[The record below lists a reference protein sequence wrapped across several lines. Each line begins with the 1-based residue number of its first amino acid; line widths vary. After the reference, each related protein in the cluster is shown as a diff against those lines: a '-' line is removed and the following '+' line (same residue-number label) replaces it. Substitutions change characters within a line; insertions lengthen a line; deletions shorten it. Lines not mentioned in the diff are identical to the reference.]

1 MTDLKKIGLSAL
13 AGSLAAFSAN
23 AGELSVSGGA
33 KLSYTADTGVS
44 DVQDDGNR
52 FGMQQLMS
60 FTGSGELDNGHTV
73 SLAHY
78 MTSGGAKSSSALTY
92 DMGDMGSITYQDVSG
107 DLGLGKIDDVMPT
120 AVEEIWDGLDTNEAT
135 ALGTP
140 NGRVDAGQT
149 GFNYNASYDMVT
161 VNVGYSPKTGAAGN
175 DDGGNQG
182 TGANISTT
190 SFAVQL
196 SPMDGLNVY
205 AGMGDKGGALASDES
220 EMDTMAVT
228 YAYGPATVGY
238 QVSNI
243 DVQAASS
250 DLETTAMSVAFAV
263 NENLS
268 ISYGQSETEKDGST
282 VDQEIKGVSVGYSM
296 GGISIAAHQNEVEN
310 MKQASGTES
319 EHTEISVSFAF

>member
-13 AGSLAAFSAN
+13 AGSLVAFSAN

-33 KLSYTADTGVS
+33 KLSYTADTGNE

-120 AVEEIWDGLDTNEAT
+120 AEEEVWNGIDTEGTANE
-135 ALGTP
+135 TP
-140 NGRVDAGQT
+140 VGRVDAGQT
-149 GFNYNASYDMVT
+149 GFNYNVSYDMAT
-161 VNVGYSPKTGAAGN
+161 INVGYSPKTGATGN
-175 DDGGNQG
+175 DDGGNSG
-182 TGANISTT
+182 TGANASTT
-190 SFAVQL
+190 SVAVQL

-205 AGMGDKGGALASDES
+205 AGMGDKGGATSSDEQ

-243 DVQAASS
+243 DKQAANS
-250 DLETTAMSVAFAV
+250 DLETTAYSIAVAV
-263 NENLS
+263 NENFS
-268 ISYGQSETEKDGST
+268 VSYGESETELEGST
-282 VDQEIKGVSVGYSM
+282 TDQELSGYSVGYSM
-296 GGISIAAHQNEVEN
+296 GGISIKAHSNE
-310 MKQASGTES
+310 GTNIANQTANES
-319 EHTEISVSFAF
+319 KHTEISVSFAF

>member
-13 AGSLAAFSAN
+13 AGSLVAFSAN

-33 KLSYTADTGVS
+33 KLSYTADTGNE

-120 AVEEIWDGLDTNEAT
+120 AEEEVWNGVDTEASSNEA
-135 ALGTP
+135 P
-140 NGRVDAGQT
+140 VGRVDAGQT
-149 GFNYNASYDMVT
+149 GFNYNVSYDMAT
-161 VNVGYSPKTGAAGN
+161 INVGYSPKTGATGN
-175 DDGGNQG
+175 DDGGNSG
-182 TGANISTT
+182 TGANHSTT
-190 SFAVQL
+190 SVAVQL

-205 AGMGDKGGALASDES
+205 AGMGDKGKGTATLE
-220 EMDTMAVT
+220 EEQDTMAVT

-243 DVQAASS
+243 DYQAANS
-250 DLETTAMSVAFAV
+250 DLETTAYSIAFAV

-268 ISYGQSETEKDGST
+268 VSYGESETEKEGST
-282 VDQEIKGVSVGYSM
+282 TDQELSGYSVGYSM
-296 GGISIAAHQNEVEN
+296 GGISIKAHSNEGTNIANTAANES
-310 MKQASGTES
+310 K
-319 EHTEISVSFAF
+319 HTEISVSFAF